1 MRVEYF
7 KYKQWA
13 DDIKF
18 KALHTL
24 KYTVARLLVDFENDY
39 KIENKTIEFSK
50 EAKETKRDA
59 LQRLL
64 IQLNERTAS
73 P

>member
-50 EAKETKRDA
+50 EAKETKESDVVDIRNF
-59 LQRLL
+59 LR
-64 IQLNERTAS
+64 NT
-73 P
+73 